1 MTPVQDQ
8 VSRTIQY
15 LEQDLVSFE
24 AVLRD
29 DSLSGKLGVAMIT
42 NATAALDLFAWLL
55 YQTYDLR
62 KNNAA
67 LFREL
72 VSDKRFFRKGV
83 FFSDKLLYGLVR
95 CGVVHQFYPKNIDI
109 IALDRDDP
117 FVKKDD
123 RLYVNCIGF
132 FRQTLAGLR
141 KVKDYILA
149 ASGKELDALD
159 FKLELRARLDES
171 ALEDACLDM
180 KAIPDI

>member
-29 DSLSGKLGVAMIT
+29 GSLTGKLGVAMIT

-62 KNNAA
+62 KNNAT

-72 VSDKRFFRKGV
+72 VSDKRFFPEGV
-83 FFSDKLLYGLVR
+83 FVGDKVLYGLV
-95 CGVVHQFYPKNIDI
+95 
-109 IALDRDDP
+109 
-117 FVKKDD
+117 
-123 RLYVNCIGF
+123 
-132 FRQTLAGLR
+132 
-141 KVKDYILA
+141 
-149 ASGKELDALD
+149 
-159 FKLELRARLDES
+159 
-171 ALEDACLDM
+171 
-180 KAIPDI
+180 